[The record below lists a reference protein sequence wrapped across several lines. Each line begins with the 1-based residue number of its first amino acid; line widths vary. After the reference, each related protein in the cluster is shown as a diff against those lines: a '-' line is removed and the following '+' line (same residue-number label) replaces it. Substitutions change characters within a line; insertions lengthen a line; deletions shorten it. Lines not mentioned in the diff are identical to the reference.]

1 MQLKKILKTF
11 YKRLKIYK
19 RDLLNMLRFGW
30 SAPLYNEL
38 IWVDPQKV
46 EYMIE
51 RDEVKRVSGFHRSNA
66 SGVVVDWSEVK
77 NIKPITDEFRIRYC
91 YQHWKKGESWEELGV
106 IDHMKSAKKYKDWPR
121 DKIKDRFR
129 MLDEAFEEVKEAERL
144 KTRKEM
150 DSSNFRETAGILIH
164 IGSDGEP
171 YFGGSGFHRL
181 AMAKVLE
188 LRQMPAYVGL
198 VDKDSIHHLKKY
210 RNRNY

>member
-1 MQLKKILKTF
+1 
-11 YKRLKIYK
+11 
-19 RDLLNMLRFGW
+19 MLRFGW